1 MRKISIGGRVKMIKP
16 EDKAVITNLKTIR
29 DKLDAELE
37 LAIAKL
43 DCTDES
49 NIYNQFINLKKKYLI
64 KDFDTFI
71 ECIKI
76 TKNK

>member
-1 MRKISIGGRVKMIKP
+1 MIKP

>member
-76 TKNK
+76 TKDK